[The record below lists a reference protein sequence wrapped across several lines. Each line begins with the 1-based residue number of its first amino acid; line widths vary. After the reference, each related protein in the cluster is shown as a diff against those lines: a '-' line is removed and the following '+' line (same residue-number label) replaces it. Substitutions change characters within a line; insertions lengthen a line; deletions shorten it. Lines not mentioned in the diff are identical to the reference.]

1 MDQIGTVILS
11 VIGLFFVLGFGG
23 FALISMIEGEH
34 RAMKLSSGLMLLSGA
49 VFILAVLM
57 PPLAKLVFSGLLVL
71 CGSAMIILFLLPVGK
86 IEAGNDEPHKRVDER
101 DIPFARERLEI
112 GSPEFEAYY
121 KMRPENKPL
130 DDRFRSKPG
139 FLSLKARFANPF
151 RFSSISGSFWL
162 TGELREAVDGPVSE
176 ERHTLPVGEMTE
188 FLKSMAQFYGALDVG
203 VSELKPYH
211 VYSHIG
217 RGTGE
222 YGDAISVDHN
232 FAIAF
237 TVEMDFH
244 MVGSSPYPPTSM
256 ETGKQYVEAARIA
269 VQLAAAIRYLGYSAR
284 AHIDGNYRVIAPLV
298 ARDAG
303 LGEIGRM
310 GLLMTPQQGPRVR
323 IGVVTT
329 DVELAVDHRQPDPSV
344 IDFCSVCKKCAQN
357 CPSKSIP
364 QGERETIDGTLRW
377 KINADNCF
385 LYWNVVGTDCAKCMA
400 VCPYSHPDTFSHN
413 LIRWGN
419 SKSGAFRRAALR
431 LDDLFYG
438 KKPEPRDAPG
448 WTVVGNP

>member
-1 MDQIGTVILS
+1 MDQIGTVVLG

-23 FALISMIEGEH
+23 YALISMVEGEH

-49 VFILAVLM
+49 VFMLAVFL
-57 PPLAKLVFSGLLVL
+57 PPIAKLVMLGLLIFCGLVL
-71 CGSAMIILFLLPVGK
+71 IVLFVLPVGK
-86 IEAGNDEPHKRVDER
+86 IGAGNDEPDKRVDER
-101 DIPFARERLEI
+101 DIPFARERLEA

-121 KMRPENKPL
+121 KMRPENKPI

-151 RFSSISGSFWL
+151 QFSSISGSFWL

-188 FLKSMAQFYGALDVG
+188 FLKSMARFYGALDVG

>member
-1 MDQIGTVILS
+1 MDQVVTVVIGLT
-11 VIGLFFVLGFGG
+11 GLFFVLGFGG
-23 FALISMIEGEH
+23 FALISMLESEH
-34 RAMKLSSGLMLLSGA
+34 RAMKLSSSLMLLSGSVFMLA
-49 VFILAVLM
+49 VFM
-57 PPLAKLVFSGLLVL
+57 PPLAKMVLLGLLVF
-71 CGSAMIILFLLPVGK
+71 CGLVLVVLFVLPMGK

-101 DIPFARERLEI
+101 DIPFAREHLEA

-121 KMRPENKPL
+121 KMRPGNKPI
-130 DDRFRSKPG
+130 DDRFRSRPG
-139 FLSLKARFANPF
+139 LLSPEARFANPF
-151 RFSSISGSFWL
+151 QFSAAEGSFWL
-162 TGELREAVDGPVSE
+162 TDGLREAVDGPVSE
-176 ERHTLPVGEMTE
+176 ENHTLPVREMTD
-188 FLKSMAQFYGALDVG
+188 FLKSLAQFYGALDVG
-203 VSELKPYH
+203 ISELKPYH

-222 YGDAISVDHN
+222 YGDTISIDHSC
-232 FAIAF
+232 AIAF
-237 TVEMDFH
+237 TVEMDFY
-244 MVGSSPYPPTSM
+244 MIGPSPYPPTTM

-310 GLLMTPQQGPRVR
+310 GILMTPQQGPRVR

-329 DVELAVDHRQPDPSV
+329 DVELAVDHRQPDPAV

-364 QGERETIDGTLRW
+364 LGERENIDGVLRW

-400 VCPYSHPDTFSHN
+400 VCPYSHPNTFSHN

-419 SKSGAFRRAALR
+419 SKSGAFRRAAVWM
-431 LDDLFYG
+431 DDFFYG
-438 KKPEPRDAPG
+438 VEPPPREAPE
-448 WTVVGNP
+448 WTQVP

>member
-1 MDQIGTVILS
+1 MDQVVTILLG

-23 FALISMIEGEH
+23 FTLISLSEGET

-49 VFILAVLM
+49 IFLLAVFM
-57 PPLAKLVFSGLLVL
+57 PPLVKLVLLGLLVFCGLTMIGLLVL
-71 CGSAMIILFLLPVGK
+71 PLGK
-86 IEAGNDEPHKRVDER
+86 IEAGNDEPYERVDER
-101 DIPFARERLEI
+101 DIPFARARLEV

-121 KMRPENKPL
+121 MMRPGNKPI

-139 FLSLKARFANPF
+139 FLSLEARFANPF
-151 RFSSISGSFWL
+151 QFSATEGSFWL
-162 TGELREAVDGPVSE
+162 TGGLREAVDGPVSE
-176 ERHTLPVGEMTE
+176 EHHTLPVGEMTE
-188 FLKSMAQFYGALDVG
+188 FLKNLARFYGALDVG
-203 VSELKPYH
+203 ISELKPYH

-222 YGDAISVDHN
+222 YGDTISVDHSY
-232 FAIAF
+232 AIAF

-244 MVGSSPYPPTSM
+244 MIGPSPYPPTSM

-329 DVELAVDHRQPDPSV
+329 DVKLAAVHRQPDPSV
-344 IDFCSVCKKCAQN
+344 IDFCSLCKKCAQN

-364 QGERETIDGTLRW
+364 QGEREIIDGALRW
-377 KINADNCF
+377 KINADSCF
-385 LYWNVVGTDCAKCMA
+385 LYWNVIGTDCAKCMA

-419 SKSGAFRRAALR
+419 TKSGAFRRAALR

-438 KKPEPRDAPG
+438 KKPKTRDAPG

>member
-1 MDQIGTVILS
+1 MDQVATLVLGLT
-11 VIGLFFVLGFGG
+11 GLFFVLGFGG
-23 FALISMIEGEH
+23 FALISMVEGEH
-34 RAMKLSSGLMLLSGA
+34 RAMKLSSGLMLISGLIFLLA
-49 VFILAVLM
+49 VFLPPSAKMVL
-57 PPLAKLVFSGLLVL
+57 LGLLIL
-71 CGSAMIILFLLPVGK
+71 CGLALIVLFVLPVGK
-86 IEAGNDEPHKRVDER
+86 VEAGNDEPYKRMDER
-101 DIPFARERLEI
+101 DIPFARARLEA

-121 KMRPENKPL
+121 KMRPGNKPI

-139 FLSLKARFANPF
+139 LLSPEARFANPF
-151 RFSSISGSFWL
+151 QFSATEGSFWL
-162 TGELREAVDGPVSE
+162 TDGLREAVDGPVSE
-176 ERHTLPVGEMTE
+176 ERHTLPVGEMTD
-188 FLKSMAQFYGALDVG
+188 FLKSLARFYGALDVG
-203 VSELKPYH
+203 ISELKPYH

-222 YGDAISVDHN
+222 YGDTISVDHSY
-232 FAIAF
+232 AIAF

-244 MVGSSPYPPTSM
+244 MVASSPYPPTSM

-329 DVELAVDHRQPDPSV
+329 DVELAADHRQTDPAV

-364 QGERETIDGTLRW
+364 QGERETIDGALRW

-419 SKSGAFRRAALR
+419 SKSGAFRRSAVWM
-431 LDDLFYG
+431 DDFFYG
-438 KKPEPRDAPG
+438 VEPPPREAPE
-448 WTVVGNP
+448 WTEVP

>member
-1 MDQIGTVILS
+1 MDQVVTILLGLIS
-11 VIGLFFVLGFGG
+11 LFFVLGFGG
-23 FALISMIEGEH
+23 FTLISLSEGER
-34 RAMKLSSGLMLLSGA
+34 RAMKLSSGLMLLSG
-49 VFILAVLM
+49 VIFLLAVIM
-57 PPLAKLVFSGLLVL
+57 PPLAKLVLLGLLVF
-71 CGSAMIILFLLPVGK
+71 CGLAMIVLFVLPVGK
-86 IEAGNDEPHKRVDER
+86 IEAGNDEPYKRVDER
-101 DIPFARERLEI
+101 DIPFSRARLEA

-121 KMRPENKPL
+121 TMHPGNKL
-130 DDRFRSKPG
+130 IDDRFRSKPG
-139 FLSLKARFANPF
+139 LLSLEARFANPF
-151 RFSSISGSFWL
+151 QFSATEGSFWL
-162 TGELREAVDGPVSE
+162 TDGLRESVDGPVSE

-188 FLKSMAQFYGALDVG
+188 FLKSLTRFYGAMDVG
-203 VSELKPYH
+203 ISELKPYH

-222 YGDAISVDHN
+222 YGDAISVDHSY
-232 FAIAF
+232 AIAF

-244 MVGSSPYPPTSM
+244 MIGPSPYPPTMM

-310 GLLMTPQQGPRVR
+310 GLLMTPHQGPRVR

-329 DVELAVDHRQPDPSV
+329 DVDLAADHRHPALSV

-364 QGERETIDGTLRW
+364 YGERETIDGALRW
-377 KINADNCF
+377 KINADTCF
-385 LYWNVVGTDCAKCMA
+385 LYWNVIGTDCAKCMA
-400 VCPYSHPDTFSHN
+400 VCPYSHPDNFSHN

-438 KKPEPRDAPG
+438 IKPEPRDSPG

>member
-1 MDQIGTVILS
+1 MDQIVTVVLGLT
-11 VIGLFFVLGFGG
+11 GLFFVLGFGG
-23 FALISMIEGEH
+23 FALISMVEGEH

-49 VFILAVLM
+49 IFLLAIFM
-57 PPLAKLVFSGLLVL
+57 PPLAKLVLLGLLVF
-71 CGSAMIILFLLPVGK
+71 CGLVIIVLFVLPVGV
-86 IEAGNDEPHKRVDER
+86 IEVGNEEPHKRVDER
-101 DIPFARERLEI
+101 DIPFARARLEA

-121 KMRPENKPL
+121 KMRPGNRPI

-139 FLSLKARFANPF
+139 LLSPEARFANPF
-151 RFSSISGSFWL
+151 QFSATEGSFWL
-162 TGELREAVDGPVSE
+162 TDGLREAVDGPVSE

-188 FLKSMAQFYGALDVG
+188 FLKSLARFYGALDVG
-203 VSELKPYH
+203 ISELKPYH
-211 VYSHIG
+211 MYSHIG
-217 RGTGE
+217 RWSGE
-222 YGDAISVDHN
+222 YGDAISVDHSY
-232 FAIAF
+232 AIAF

-244 MVGSSPYPPTSM
+244 MVGSSPYPPTTM

-298 ARDAG
+298 AQDAG
-303 LGEIGRM
+303 LGDLGRM

-329 DVELAVDHRQPDPSV
+329 DVDLVVGHRQPDMSV

-364 QGERETIDGTLRW
+364 KGERETIDGALRW

-419 SKSGAFRRAALR
+419 SKSGAFRRAAVWM
-431 LDDLFYG
+431 DDFFYG
-438 KKPEPRDAPG
+438 VEPPPREAPE
-448 WTVVGNP
+448 WTEVP

>member
-1 MDQIGTVILS
+1 
-11 VIGLFFVLGFGG
+11 
-23 FALISMIEGEH
+23 
-34 RAMKLSSGLMLLSGA
+34 
-49 VFILAVLM
+49 
-57 PPLAKLVFSGLLVL
+57 
-71 CGSAMIILFLLPVGK
+71 
-86 IEAGNDEPHKRVDER
+86 
-101 DIPFARERLEI
+101 
-112 GSPEFEAYY
+112 
-121 KMRPENKPL
+121 
-130 DDRFRSKPG
+130 
-139 FLSLKARFANPF
+139 
-151 RFSSISGSFWL
+151 
-162 TGELREAVDGPVSE
+162 
-176 ERHTLPVGEMTE
+176 MTD
-188 FLKSMAQFYGALDVG
+188 FLKSLARFYGALDVG
-203 VSELKPYH
+203 ITELKPYH

-222 YGDAISVDHN
+222 YGDAISVDHSY
-232 FAIAF
+232 AIAF

-244 MVGSSPYPPTSM
+244 MVGSSPYPPTTM

-329 DVELAVDHRQPDPSV
+329 DVELAVDHRQPDTSV
-344 IDFCSVCKKCAQN
+344 IDFCSVCKKCVRN

-364 QGERETIDGTLRW
+364 QGERETIGGALRW

-419 SKSGAFRRAALR
+419 SKSGAFRRAAVWM
-431 LDDLFYG
+431 DDFFYG
-438 KKPEPRDAPG
+438 VEPPPREAPE
-448 WTVVGNP
+448 WTEVP

>member
-1 MDQIGTVILS
+1 M
-11 VIGLFFVLGFGG
+11 IGLFFVLGFGG
-23 FALISMIEGEH
+23 FALISMVEGEH

-49 VFILAVLM
+49 VFMLAVFL
-57 PPLAKLVFSGLLVL
+57 PPLAKLVLLGLLFFGGSVL
-71 CGSAMIILFLLPVGK
+71 VVMFVLPVGV
-86 IEAGNDEPHKRVDER
+86 IVVGNDEPHKRVDER
-101 DIPFARERLEI
+101 DIPFARERLEA

-121 KMRPENKPL
+121 KIKPI

-139 FLSLKARFANPF
+139 LLSPEARFANPF
-151 RFSSISGSFWL
+151 QFSATEGSFWL
-162 TGELREAVDGPVSE
+162 TDGLREAVDGPVSE

-188 FLKSMAQFYGALDVG
+188 FLKSLARFYGALDVG
-203 VSELKPYH
+203 ISELKPYH

-217 RGTGE
+217 RGSGE
-222 YGDAISVDHN
+222 YGDAISVDHSY
-232 FAIAF
+232 AIAF

-244 MVGSSPYPPTSM
+244 MVGSSPYPTTSM

-310 GLLMTPQQGPRVR
+310 GLLMMPQQGPRVR

-364 QGERETIDGTLRW
+364 QGERETIDGALRW

-413 LIRWGN
+413 LIRWAN
-419 SKSGAFRRAALR
+419 SKSGAFRRAAVWM
-431 LDDLFYG
+431 DDFFYG
-438 KKPEPRDAPG
+438 VEPPPREAPE
-448 WTVVGNP
+448 WTEVP

>member
-1 MDQIGTVILS
+1 MDQVVTVVIGLT
-11 VIGLFFVLGFGG
+11 GLFFVLGFGG
-23 FALISMIEGEH
+23 FALISMFEGIH
-34 RAMKLSSGLMLLSGA
+34 RAMKLSSGLMLLSGSVFMLA
-49 VFILAVLM
+49 VFM
-57 PPLAKLVFSGLLVL
+57 PPLAKLVLLGLLVFSGLVMIVL
-71 CGSAMIILFLLPVGK
+71 FVLPVGK
-86 IEAGNDEPHKRVDER
+86 VEAGNDEPHKRVDER
-101 DIPFARERLEI
+101 DIPFSRERLEA

-151 RFSSISGSFWL
+151 QFSSISGSFWL

-419 SKSGAFRRAALR
+419 SKSGAFRRAAVWM
-431 LDDLFYG
+431 DDFFYG
-438 KKPEPRDAPG
+438 VEPPPREAPE
-448 WTVVGNP
+448 WTEVP